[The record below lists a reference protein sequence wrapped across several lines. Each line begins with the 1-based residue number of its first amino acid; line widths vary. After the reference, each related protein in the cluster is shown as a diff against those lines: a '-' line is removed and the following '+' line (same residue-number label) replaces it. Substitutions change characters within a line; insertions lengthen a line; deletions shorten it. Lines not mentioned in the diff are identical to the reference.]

1 MGGEDESVSD
11 LPMRGLVAL
20 VARAGKG
27 IGAVT
32 AQAFADAGAAAVGAA
47 RDAAAVQ
54 AVADRIEASGG
65 RAIAVQAR
73 S

>member
-32 AQAFADAGAAAVGAA
+32 AQAFADAGAAVVVAA
-47 RDAAAVQ
+47 RDAAAVP
-54 AVADRIEASGG
+54 
-65 RAIAVQAR
+65 AR